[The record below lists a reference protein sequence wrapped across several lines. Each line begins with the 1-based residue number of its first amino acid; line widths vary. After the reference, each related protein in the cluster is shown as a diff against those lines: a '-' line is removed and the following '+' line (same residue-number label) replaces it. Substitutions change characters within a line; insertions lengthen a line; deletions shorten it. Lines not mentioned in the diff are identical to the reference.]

1 MREKWKPEEDEIIK
15 QNYLTMEAKDILKL
29 LPGRTIASLRGRIQV
44 LGLSALKNIW
54 PEEEIE
60 ELKKYFLIENRKKL
74 MERFPKYSYRAICDK
89 ANELNLYKEK
99 VRWTPDKIEILKQY
113 YGKEPTTETAKRLG
127 DFSIDSIRS
136 KASELELTNKYFDFW
151 SEESIEI
158 LKENYNKL
166 TIEEIMVLIPGKS
179 AKTIREKAFQ
189 LDLTQ
194 PKICWTPEKV
204 EILKQYC
211 SIEIMSELQKKFP
224 EFTEEQIK
232 NKIYNLGLTL
242 YDENSNYWTPER
254 IEELKQYYPIEG
266 GEAYKRFPGKSKES
280 IQSKA
285 HELGIKVLNRQ
296 YWTPEAEEIMRQ
308 YYPLE
313 GGKVAERL
321 PGYKPSNIYSK
332 AKSMGL
338 VYRTQ
343 KPWTDDEKEI
353 LKEFYPS
360 LNKEELMKLFP
371 ERAYISI
378 VGEANSLGVYKDKR
392 WSDKEVKIL
401 KKFYPDEGPKVIDKI
416 PNRTKASIINK
427 ANKLGITYRDE
438 IIHWTEDEI
447 DILKKYYDTENIVKL
462 ARRLPRRTYNAIQS
476 KLYYLG
482 LIVVNN
488 KETYFKDKQEENI
501 VVETHNNEV
510 KTVINNTPT
519 FSSKLRKWKVED
531 VEVLETYYPIEGT
544 AVINRLKNYTMN
556 QIREAAKKLGLKTNN
571 MNEPWAVEED
581 YLACE
586 FYLKHVNDWNTK
598 ESVEELHRIFISK
611 GFLTHG
617 IKTIHMKLANCS
629 YIHTGIGL
637 EHASQQNIDVYN
649 KLTGGNLFTRFFR
662 WLRRI
667 FKI

>member
-1 MREKWKPEEDEIIK
+1 MPK
-15 QNYLTMEAKDILKL
+15 LK
-29 LPGRTIASLRGRIQV
+29 
-44 LGLSALKNIW
+44 
-54 PEEEIE
+54 
-60 ELKKYFLIENRKKL
+60 
-74 MERFPKYSYRAICDK
+74 
-89 ANELNLYKEK
+89 
-99 VRWTPDKIEILKQY
+99 WTPEKIEILKQY
-113 YGKEPTTETAKRLG
+113 YGKEPIAETVKRLG
-127 DFSIDSIRS
+127 DITENGAKS
-136 KASELELTNKYFDFW
+136 KASELGLTNKNFDFW
-151 SEESIEI
+151 SNETDEI
-158 LKENYNKL
+158 IKQNYKKIPMSELMKL
-166 TIEEIMVLIPGKS
+166 IQGKS
-179 AKTIREKAFQ
+179 EKSIRNRAFE
-189 LDLTQ
+189 LGLTESK
-194 PKICWTPEKV
+194 KIWTPEKI
-204 EILKQYC
+204 ETLKQHC
-211 SIEIMSELQKKFP
+211 LTETLSELQKRFP

-232 NKIYNLGLTL
+232 TKIYHLGFVP
-242 YDENSNYWTPER
+242 YKENDDYWTPER
-254 IEELKQYYPIEG
+254 LEELIKYYPSEG
-266 GEAYKRFPGKSKES
+266 GEVSKRFPGISREL
-280 IQSKA
+280 IQHKT
-285 HELGIKVLNRQ
+285 HELGLKVLNRQ

-332 AKSMGL
+332 AQSMGL
-338 VYRTQ
+338 VYQTQ

-371 ERAYISI
+371 ERTYISI

-556 QIREAAKKLGLKTNN
+556 QIREAAKKLGLKTSK

-637 EHASQQNIDVYN
+637 EHASEQNIKVYN